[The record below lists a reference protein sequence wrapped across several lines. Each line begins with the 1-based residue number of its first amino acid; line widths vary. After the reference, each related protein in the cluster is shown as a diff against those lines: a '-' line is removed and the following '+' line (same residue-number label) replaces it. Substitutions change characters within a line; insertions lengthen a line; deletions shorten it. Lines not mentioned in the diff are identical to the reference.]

1 MTAPA
6 VGHTIQAA
14 CHREMPPLV
23 YATAKFHIAGD
34 CGLLVEYGSSI
45 ALEVNQKVR
54 SMTLALKGN
63 ALEGVREVIPSYC
76 SILVVYDPVK
86 TNPHTL
92 KKALTAV
99 ERQLPEIE
107 IPPPRV
113 FEIPV
118 CYGDDYGPD
127 IGVVARTNHLSPEQV
142 VHIHASVE
150 YLIHMVGFTPGF
162 PFLGGLPEILH
173 TPRLSTPRTS
183 VPRGSVGIAND
194 QTGIYPV
201 SSPGGWQLIGRT
213 PLRLFTP
220 EQDPPVCYRAGDLIR
235 FTPISAS
242 AYEKLRQE
250 EET

>member
-1 MTAPA
+1 M
-6 VGHTIQAA
+6 
-14 CHREMPPLV
+14 
-23 YATAKFHIAGD
+23 YATAKFRIAGD
-34 CGLLVEYGSSI
+34 CGLLVEYGGSI
-45 ALEVNQKVR
+45 AHEVNQKVR

-63 ALEGVREVIPSYC
+63 APGGVREVVPSYC

-86 TNPHTL
+86 TNPHAL
-92 KKALTAV
+92 KKGLTTL
-99 ERQLPEIE
+99 EQQLPEIE

-118 CYGDDYGPD
+118 CYGGEYGPD
-127 IGVVARTNHLSPEQV
+127 IDVVARTNQLTPEQV
-142 VHIHASVE
+142 AQTHASVE
-150 YLIHMVGFTPGF
+150 YLIHMVGFSPGF

-173 TPRLSTPRTS
+173 TPRLATPRTS

-213 PLRLFTP
+213 PLRLFIP
-220 EQDPPVCYRAGDLIR
+220 EQAPPIRYRSGDRIR
-235 FTPISAS
+235 FKPISAS

-250 EET
+250 EAT